1 MEVTLIMAV
10 MSYEDYLN
18 EITTLIYE
26 LYDVDEDEAVRLVV
40 EAQDAEYFIPHDE
53 KPELRTQEN
62 AERDAALIFESRA

>member
-1 MEVTLIMAV
+1 MAV

>member
-1 MEVTLIMAV
+1 MTEETLMT
-10 MSYEDYLN
+10 YEDYLN

>member
-1 MEVTLIMAV
+1 MAV

-62 AERDAALIFESRA
+62 AERDAALIFES